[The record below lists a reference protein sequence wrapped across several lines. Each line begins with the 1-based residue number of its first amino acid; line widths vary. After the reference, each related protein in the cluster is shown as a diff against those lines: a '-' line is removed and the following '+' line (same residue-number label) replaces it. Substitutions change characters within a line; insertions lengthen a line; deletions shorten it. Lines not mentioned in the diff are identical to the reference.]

1 MKLKNKNLSNIGSLG
16 TTDGFN
22 MAVAHSST
30 PISAPFGGL
39 SANVEMLIGQSI
51 DKDYLRGGFANLS
64 CQASDNSCR
73 NLRHF
78 DQSLLD
84 WHWQYKNDVRRSQGP

>member
-1 MKLKNKNLSNIGSLG
+1 
-16 TTDGFN
+16 
-22 MAVAHSST
+22 
-30 PISAPFGGL
+30 
-39 SANVEMLIGQSI
+39 MLIGQSI
-51 DKDYLRGGFANLS
+51 GIDYLSGGFADLS

-84 WHWQYKNDVRRSQGP
+84 WQYKNDVRRSQGP